1 MSFVDDGVAVITG
14 AGSGM
19 GRCLAQQLA
28 AKGAA
33 LALADI
39 KQDGLDA
46 TVASLGNARGK
57 VTTHIVNVAEE
68 KQVSAFADAVQ
79 REHGRATV
87 LFNNAG
93 VALLGHL
100 EEISLEQFRW
110 LMDINFWGVVYGC
123 SYFLPLLKKE
133 KRAHIVNT
141 SSLLGLFGA
150 SGQGAYCASKFAVRG
165 YTESLHHELL
175 GTSVGVTCVHPGF
188 VRTAIAESA
197 RVGDRASSTLR
208 QESLA
213 RYDKVVRTDAPT
225 AAAKILRAV
234 ELNKPRVLIGVDAYI
249 TDIWQRLKPASY
261 WGLLA
266 KQFED
271 PGNKPA

>member
-1 MSFVDDGVAVITG
+1 MSFLSDGVAVITG

-28 AKGAA
+28 AKGTS

-39 KQDGLDA
+39 KQDGLDT
-46 TVASLGNARGK
+46 TVASLAKPTAK

-68 KQVSAFADAVQ
+68 EQVRAFALQVAEQ
-79 REHGRATV
+79 HGRGTV

-123 SYFLPLLKKE
+123 TYFLPLLKKE

-141 SSLLGLFGA
+141 SSLLGIFGA
-150 SGQGAYCASKFAVRG
+150 AGQGAYCASKFAVRG

-175 GTSVGVTCVHPGF
+175 ATNVGVTCVHPGF

-197 RVGDRASSTLR
+197 RVGERAGATLR

-213 RYDKVVRTDAPT
+213 RYNKVVRTDAPT

-234 ELNKPRVLIGVDAYI
+234 ELNKPRVLIGPDAYFA
-249 TDIWQRLKPASY
+249 DIWQRLKPATY
-261 WGLLA
+261 WNLIA

-271 PGNKPA
+271 PGKRNT

>member
-1 MSFVDDGVAVITG
+1 MSFLDDGVAVITG

-28 AKGAA
+28 AKGAS

-39 KQDGLDA
+39 KQEGLDA
-46 TVASLGNARGK
+46 TVASLGNAGGK

-68 KQVSAFADAVQ
+68 SQVRVFAESVE

-123 SYFLPLLKKE
+123 TYFLPLLKKE
-133 KRAHIVNT
+133 KPAHIVNP
-141 SSLLGLFGA
+141 SSLWGIFGA
-150 SGQGAYCASKFAVRG
+150 AGQGAYCASKFAVRG

-188 VRTAIAESA
+188 VRTPIAESA
-197 RVGDRASSTLR
+197 RVGERAGATLR
-208 QESLA
+208 QESLV

-234 ELNKPRVLIGVDAYI
+234 ELGKARLLIGPDAYFV
-249 TDIWQRLKPASY
+249 DVWQRLKPSSY
-261 WGLLA
+261 WNLIA
-266 KQFED
+266 RQFED
-271 PGNKPA
+271 PGSSNR